1 MADSDLRGTWFES
14 HSLHYTKISLIL
26 YMFIAISF
34 SFFFLIHFLNCLREN
49 VLPNYSNF
57 LNYIFQGTAEADC
70 ITTKDELDKLRGE
83 LNHFLDTMR
92 DHKDLKSK
100 DEKRMREDI
109 TNLKLQMSELE
120 YMSRSKILSTT
131 RKESQGYV
139 NTF

>member
-1 MADSDLRGTWFES
+1 M
-14 HSLHYTKISLIL
+14 
-26 YMFIAISF
+26 
-34 SFFFLIHFLNCLREN
+34 REN